1 MRRKGCGFGLR
12 SAPHPNPRDVLRSPS
27 PSPGSSSPPMS
38 PCRSSLNATICA
50 SVTFSFSGNSPERV
64 LGVMNSVDYIGLSA
78 RRSCFIETREN
89 TAQGRLSPC
98 VLLPCSWRPS
108 PWACSLPS
116 LRGPA
121 VGEGAAPACRGA
133 AGGSTGPHI
142 AGTPGLHLS

>member
-1 MRRKGCGFGLR
+1 MRIWFAIR
-12 SAPHPNPRDVLRSPS
+12 PPPQPS
-27 PSPGSSSPPMS
+27 RCSQKPLPIAWKLFST